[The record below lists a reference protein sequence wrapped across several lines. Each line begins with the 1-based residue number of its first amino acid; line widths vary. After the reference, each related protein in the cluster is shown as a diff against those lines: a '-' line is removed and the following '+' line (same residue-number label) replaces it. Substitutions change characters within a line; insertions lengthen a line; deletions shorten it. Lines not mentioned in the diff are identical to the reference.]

1 MASDSSR
8 TKLRKRLMCVV
19 AAGLAGLVA
28 ACSSGP
34 ASPSSSSGDF
44 ANPGVHPRP
53 LVDWPS
59 SPGPALPTSYPSI
72 AGYASAVKQAEKP
85 LAWDGPTTPTK
96 MPKKGYLVAIGC
108 TPALIGC
115 HLGADAAVAAVKRLG
130 WRGKV
135 VSVQNPSDTDQAV
148 QTAILDG
155 ATAIL
160 LQGIDESLV
169 PLGLKEAHAKH
180 IPVVSTF
187 QENAPEA
194 SGVNYEVNPD
204 ANEEGQ
210 LLADAMIANT
220 KGHVNVLFLND
231 NEYGLPVLVL
241 KDAMAQLKACTIC
254 HISYAPPINF
264 TGNTVNTSFPG
275 RVVAALRARKSI
287 NSMIVGYD
295 PPATYL
301 IPAINSAGL
310 RHQAQLY
317 SQLGD
322 TLHYVQTRDAFAND
336 IGASLAWA
344 AWAALDEMF
353 RYLNNQPFV
362 VENVPSEMFD
372 SANVPAGDTPFNG
385 VSSGFEQKYLALW
398 GRASGS

>member
-1 MASDSSR
+1 MASRSSR
-8 TKLRKRLMCVV
+8 RRGAVSAIAALLAGVV
-19 AAGLAGLVA
+19 AVG
-28 ACSSGP
+28 CSSGP
-34 ASPSSSSGDF
+34 AAVTSGSSSF
-44 ANPGVHPRP
+44 ANPGVTPRP
-53 LVDWPS
+53 LVHWPA
-59 SPGPALPTSYPSI
+59 SPGPALPASYPTI
-72 AGYASAVKQAEKP
+72 AGYAAAVTAAEKP
-85 LAWDGPTTPTK
+85 LTWAGPTTSTK

-115 HLGADAAVAAVKRLG
+115 HLGADAAVAAVKQLG

-135 VSVQNPSDTDQAV
+135 VSVENPADTDQAM

-169 PLGLKEAHAKH
+169 PIGLKEAHAKH

-187 QENAPEA
+187 QENVPE
-194 SGVNYEVNPD
+194 STGVDYEVNPN
-204 ANEEGQ
+204 ARAEGQ
-210 LLADAMIANT
+210 LLADAMIANN
-220 KGHVNVLFLND
+220 KGRVDVLFLDD

-241 KDAMAQLKACTIC
+241 QDAMAQLKACTIC
-254 HISYAPPINF
+254 HLTFASPINF
-264 TGNTVNTSFPG
+264 TGNTVNTTFPG
-275 RVVAALRARKSI
+275 RVVAALRADKAI
-287 NSMIVGYD
+287 NSMLVGYD

-301 IPAINSAGL
+301 VPAINAAGL
-310 RHQAQLY
+310 RSQAQLY

-322 TLHYVQTRDAFAND
+322 TLYYVQKRDAFAND

-344 AWAALDEMF
+344 AWAALDEIF

-362 VENVPSEMFD
+362 VENVPSQMFNY
-372 SANVPAGDTPFNG
+372 ANVPPGNTPFNG

-398 GRASGS
+398 GRSAAS

>member
-1 MASDSSR
+1 VASRSSR
-8 TKLRKRLMCVV
+8 IRGAAGAV
-19 AAGLAGLVA
+19 AALLAGVLAV

-34 ASPSSSSGDF
+34 ASTTSSSGSF
-44 ANPGVHPRP
+44 ANPGVTP
-53 LVDWPS
+53 LPPVQWPS
-59 SPGPALPTSYPSI
+59 SPGPALPASYPTI
-72 AGYASAVKQAEKP
+72 AGYAAAVTAAEKP
-85 LAWDGPTTPTK
+85 LTWAGPTTSTK
-96 MPKKGYLVAIGC
+96 VPKKGYLVAIGC

-115 HLGADAAVAAVKRLG
+115 HLGADAAVAAVKQLG

-135 VSVQNPSDTDQAV
+135 VSVENPADTDQAM

-169 PLGLKEAHAKH
+169 PIGLREAHAKH

-187 QENAPEA
+187 QENTPGPEA
-194 SGVNYEVNPD
+194 VNYEVNPN
-204 ANEEGQ
+204 ARAEGQ
-210 LLADAMIANT
+210 LLADAMIANNNG
-220 KGHVNVLFLND
+220 KVDVLFLDD

-254 HISYAPPINF
+254 HITFAPPINF
-264 TGNTVNTSFPG
+264 TGNTVNTTFPG
-275 RVVAALRARKSI
+275 RVVGALRADKSI
-287 NSMIVGYD
+287 NSMLVGYD

-301 IPAINSAGL
+301 VPAINAAGL
-310 RHQAQLY
+310 RNQAQLY

-322 TLHYVQTRDAFAND
+322 TLHYVQARDAFAND

-344 AWAALDEMF
+344 AWGALDEIF

-362 VENVPSEMFD
+362 VENVPAQMFNY
-372 SANVPAGDTPFNG
+372 ANVPPGNTPFSG
-385 VSSGFEQKYLALW
+385 VSSGFEQKYLGLW
-398 GRASGS
+398 GRSTTS